1 MKSKSSNVFKSS
13 IFFFSLLLLPLFL
26 TQNVFAQYCDDCS
39 RPNVAVYDFDLQI
52 ARPQT
57 DSLIL
62 KWMNLFWPGI
72 FATSALR
79 ANEPKSDCITWF
91 DGAVLNAKALEGIIL
106 VYGPEY
112 LNLPP
117 DGPLTS
123 SDYILSGFTREL
135 NGHYESALTLEA
147 AYSREMVKSVS
158 IEYENTQT
166 NISEVG
172 KDLAVKFGSI
182 WDVIKDFE
190 RFKRD
195 TDNEVAIRDLWTRHS
210 NPEIVLTPEKQKVE
224 PNETIDIE
232 LEMIDCD
239 GVPLGNRQIF
249 FADTTIMK
257 MKFNGTTGGIIDP
270 PIVNTD
276 ANGKATV
283 KFTAG
288 NSLGIANISAFFP
301 HKRAYGVPDG
311 FLENT
316 IVVIGKPPVDK
327 WILNVKISEQFTRS
341 IDTSWTDGNNNGS
354 FRLHEKFNGTAFISG
369 LVKNESLDSMFYA
382 VYGDENGYPIEN
394 CIVSGFGNIDYFEK
408 YYLNW
413 ADPLPDVDIENCIYR
428 GIVEPGSTEF
438 EFHYPTE
445 PGEIVITARSGGVA
459 EGSMSWIHSV
469 YFPER
474 KIEKETNNSSSFFSV
489 GAVFLDGECTVT
501 KTDSSYFITGFQTDT
516 IKEETSSGMETT
528 ESLMKLKA
536 VLTSNGSLTGVK
548 REDNHFP
555 FIFSLA
561 QNYPN
566 PFNPTTMI
574 KYSVPSNQYIT
585 LQVFDVLGN
594 EVATLVNEQK
604 SAGTYEV
611 KFNAGHLSSGIY
623 LYRIYTSDGMKMTK
637 KLMLIK

>member
-1 MKSKSSNVFKSS
+1 MKSKTRKSFLSS
-13 IFFFSLLLLPLFL
+13 IIILALLIIPLFL
-26 TQNVFAQYCDDCS
+26 TQNVFAQYCDECS

-57 DSLIL
+57 DSLII
-62 KWMNLFWPGI
+62 KWLDLFWPGI

-79 ANEPKSDCITWF
+79 DIETKSDCITWF
-91 DGAVLNAKALEGIIL
+91 DGAILNAKAMEGVIL
-106 VYGPEY
+106 VFGPEY

-117 DGPLTS
+117 DGPINS
-123 SDYILSGFTREL
+123 SDYILSGFTREK
-135 NGHYESALTLEA
+135 NGHYESTLTLEA
-147 AYSREMVKSVS
+147 SYSREMVKSVS
-158 IEYENTQT
+158 IEYENTPS
-166 NISEVG
+166 NMSEVG

-195 TDNEVAIRDLWTRHS
+195 TDNEVAIRDLWTRNS
-210 NPEIVLTPEKQKVE
+210 NPEIMLTPEKQKVE
-224 PNETIDIE
+224 PNESIDIE

-239 GVPLGNRQIF
+239 GVPLDNRQIF
-249 FADTTIMK
+249 FADTTIMG
-257 MKFNGTTGGIIDP
+257 MEFTGTIGGVIDP
-270 PIVNTD
+270 PIVYTD

-301 HKRAYGVPDG
+301 HKRPYGAPDG

-316 IVVIGKPPVDK
+316 TVVIGKPPVDK
-327 WILNVKISEQFTRS
+327 WILNVKISEQITRS
-341 IDTSWTDGNNNGS
+341 IDTSWTDGNNDGS
-354 FRLHEKFNGTAFISG
+354 YVMHEKFNGTAFISG

-382 VYGDENGYPIEN
+382 VYSDENGYPIEN
-394 CIVSGFGNIDYFEK
+394 CIVSGFGNIDYFKK

-413 ADPLPDVDIENCIYR
+413 ADPLPDMDIENCIYR

-501 KTDSSYFITGFQTDT
+501 KTDSSYFINGFRTET
-516 IKEETSSGMETT
+516 IQEETTSGMETT
-528 ESLMKLKA
+528 ESSMKLKA
-536 VLTSNGSLTGVK
+536 VLTSNGSLTSVNK
-548 REDNHFP
+548 EDDNLPSVFK
-555 FIFSLA
+555 LE

-566 PFNPTTMI
+566 PFNPTTSI
-574 KYSVPSNQYIT
+574 EYSVPSNEHVSLKVYDI
-585 LQVFDVLGN
+585 LGN
-594 EVATLVNEQK
+594 EVAILVNGTKE
-604 SAGTYEV
+604 AGTYEV
-611 KFNAGHLSSGIY
+611 KFNASYLSSGVY
-623 LYRIYTSDGMKMTK
+623 FYKLSGGNFFETK
-637 KLMLIK
+637 KLILIK